1 MSKSERIVFS
11 GKEEDFL
18 YFAEQFE
25 ARIFHLKLNKVINRE
40 VDEKNFA
47 PSVRNNATVDQREA
61 SLRKGR
67 EILDE
72 KELHVWYEL
81 VQCLDKKSVLFLRPY
96 KGKGSKAWEILCKRF
111 KSAERPR
118 LQQLIS
124 DLTSIRMKTN
134 ESVVDYITR
143 AEELQYNLNEVDEGL
158 SEKMF
163 VSIILKGLP
172 KEFNTFCTLVKFS
185 KDDKSLNEIKK
196 DLLNFESDHKNEKEE
211 TEHSFIS
218 RIKTCFRCNKTG
230 HIAAHCRSKLVNK
243 VNQSSSDRP
252 PVKCFRCLEIGH
264 IARDCKKEFER
275 KSVREDQ
282 LLAETN
288 ETHFSFYNSAER
300 VDSNLV
306 IDSGATCS
314 MIKDKNLFVEL
325 DQSFSETVENA
336 NKTESKVLGKGRVEF
351 FVKDCQGNSKKISM
365 SDCFYVPENSEK
377 FSVSLKTY
385 QRRS

>member
-1 MSKSERIVFS
+1 M
-11 GKEEDFL
+11 FL
-18 YFAEQFE
+18 
-25 ARIFHLKLNKVINRE
+25 K
-40 VDEKNFA
+40 
-47 PSVRNNATVDQREA
+47 
-61 SLRKGR
+61 
-67 EILDE
+67 
-72 KELHVWYEL
+72 
-81 VQCLDKKSVLFLRPY
+81 PY
-96 KGKGSKAWEILCKRF
+96 KGKGSKAWEILCKSF

-118 LQQLIS
+118 LQQFIS

-134 ESVVDYITR
+134 ESVVDFITR
-143 AEELQYNLNEVDEGL
+143 AEELQYNLDEVDEGL

-185 KDDKSLNEIKK
+185 KDDKSLNKIKK
-196 DLLNFESDHKNEKEE
+196 DLLNFESDQRNEKEE

-218 RIKTCFRCNKTG
+218 RIKSCFRCNKTG
-230 HIAAHCRSKLVNK
+230 HTAAHCRSKLVNK

-264 IARDCKKEFER
+264 IARDYKKEFER
-275 KSVREDQ
+275 ISVREDQ
-282 LLAETN
+282 LLVETN

-300 VDSNLV
+300 VDGNLV
-306 IDSGATCS
+306 IDSGATYS

-351 FVKDCQGNSKKISM
+351 FVKDCQGNSKKN
-365 SDCFYVPENSEK
+365 VNE
-377 FSVSLKTY
+377 
-385 QRRS
+385 